1 MEILKNIVVEISKT
15 QVFVYHSTL
24 IIPNYQGSE
33 ENVYTFVDNAKL
45 EPELSDFINLSTT
58 NYIVSGE
65 TLKLIQYQNKSQ
77 SFIYDENGNLV
88 ERFQVISNE
97 GTVNDPWF
105 RDLPQ
110 DLQLK
115 ISSFGDKIVQ
125 VIQGGGN

>member
-24 IIPNYQGSE
+24 IMPGYQGGE
-33 ENVYTFVDNAKL
+33 ENVYTFVDNNKL
-45 EPELSDFINLSTT
+45 EPELTEFINLATT
-58 NYIVSGE
+58 DYIVSGE

-77 SFIYDENGNLV
+77 SFVYDENGNLV

-105 RDLPQ
+105 KDLPQ

-115 ISSFGDKIVQ
+115 ISVFGDKIVQ
-125 VIQGGGN
+125 VIQGGN